1 MEQQG
6 ISKLDLK
13 RRNRMQ
19 ILRIL
24 KENGPTSR
32 IDIAGKLELTRAAV
46 TIITTDMIEQGI
58 IYEQCEYK
66 NTSERAPRGRKK
78 ILLDINYNYKFVLGV
93 TIEENIISVGL
104 STMSGQ
110 ILDKKNLRINETTT
124 DTVIFDYIEK
134 SLKQVLSDNCL
145 DANSVMGIGFSV
157 HPEMYSRIK
166 VEVVNGVPD
175 YSQAKAFVERYTE
188 LPIVIDTSILGTA
201 LANIDFNKEITTDCK
216 NVAFIQYGNDVH
228 FLSTYLNKPVASYLN
243 RTDFINKMIVD
254 PDAREICT
262 CGRRGCV
269 ENEITLKAQMREIK
283 NDFSKDKTPYLYNAA
298 NGDVN
303 KVTGK
308 MVVEAYK
315 SGDKGVIAVLRRNLE
330 LIGVLI
336 NNINLL
342 ADPHK
347 IIIHL
352 YYIESEIAFDKVKAG
367 VERIAGKEAADKLAL
382 SIIGK
387 QNRFLAGCAIAIRK
401 LFFDKGGFES

>member
-157 HPEMYSRIK
+157 HPEMYSRMK

-175 YSQAKAFVERYTE
+175 YSQAKAFIERYTE

-283 NDFSKDKTPYLYNAA
+283 NDFSKDKTP
-298 NGDVN
+298 
-303 KVTGK
+303 
-308 MVVEAYK
+308 
-315 SGDKGVIAVLRRNLE
+315 
-330 LIGVLI
+330 
-336 NNINLL
+336 
-342 ADPHK
+342 
-347 IIIHL
+347 
-352 YYIESEIAFDKVKAG
+352 
-367 VERIAGKEAADKLAL
+367 
-382 SIIGK
+382 
-387 QNRFLAGCAIAIRK
+387 
-401 LFFDKGGFES
+401 